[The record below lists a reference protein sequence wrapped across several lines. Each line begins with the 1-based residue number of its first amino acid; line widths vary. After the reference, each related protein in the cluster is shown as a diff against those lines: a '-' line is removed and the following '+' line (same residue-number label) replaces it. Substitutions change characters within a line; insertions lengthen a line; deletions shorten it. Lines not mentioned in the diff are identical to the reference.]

1 MKIET
6 IKKICKKTKEIFI
19 YDNRYV
25 SNGLCMVRFPDRIY
39 PNMGNIFELLSISE
53 IESEKYQVYE
63 FETVPP
69 LFDGGDYAGEEML
82 QTLGL
87 TIHYQGMDIL
97 PMTDG
102 EKVYFVEAEYVR
114 LMKPAMVRYA
124 LRSGDIAVFDGLV
137 YLGTVKPVDLT
148 ASNLKRVF
156 GKLAEKMSCKAAEQM
171 EIEEGASE

>member
-25 SNGLCMVRFPDRIY
+25 SNGLCMVRFPDKIY

-63 FETVPP
+63 LETVPP

-82 QTLGL
+82 RTLGVV
-87 TIHYQGMDIL
+87 IRYQGMDML
-97 PMTDG
+97 PMTDW
-102 EKVYFVEAEYVR
+102 EKVYFVDAEYVR

-137 YLGTVKPVDLT
+137 YLGTVKPVDMS
-148 ASNLKRVF
+148 ASNLKRIF
-156 GKLAEKMSCKAAEQM
+156 GELAERMQM
-171 EIEEGASE
+171 PELSDQIEFEEDE